1 MDIFF
6 VLIGILLILAVID
19 LIVGVSND
27 AINFLNSALGSK
39 AFSFKTIMI
48 TASIG
53 IFIGA
58 VFSSGMMEVAR
69 KGIFNP
75 GMFSFNDIMVVFLAV
90 MLADILLLDI
100 FNSLGM
106 PTSTTVSIVFDLLG
120 AAVAVGFVKTL
131 EKGGD
136 LGEVALYIN
145 SSSALKIISG
155 ILLSVVIAFTIGAIV
170 QYFSR
175 LVFTF
180 QFDVKKRIVST
191 AIFGGL
197 SIAAITYF
205 IILKGLKG
213 TDFYSD
219 IKTHIH
225 DYTFH
230 IIIFSLLFW
239 TIISFILIKFF
250 KVNILKLIIL
260 LGTFS
265 LALAFAGNDLVN
277 FIGVPIAGYNSY
289 EAWLASG
296 QPATEFMMNVL
307 GKKVPT
313 PMIFLIGAGTIMVI
327 TLWTS
332 SKARKVAKTSLD
344 LSAQGDKEE
353 KFQANQVS
361 RAVVKG
367 AMGINKVF
375 SSFVPSSVLTWIDS
389 RFRTPVIRVEKD
401 MPEFDLIRASVNLL
415 VAAIL
420 ISIATSMKLPLSTTY
435 VTFMVA
441 MGASFADKAWGRE
454 SAVYRIAGVLSVIGG
469 WFMTAFF
476 AFILSF
482 TIAILIYKI
491 GFFLAI
497 VFFIAEL
504 YLLYRSQRKHNQK
517 IADEKED
524 FFSFDNEKELD
535 EEKSTELLITHSL
548 KNINKVIG
556 YINKLYANTI
566 DGLKTYDIDLLKKS
580 DKSVK
585 KLYKQG
591 NKLRD
596 KLYYIIKSNNNNDIV
611 ISNNYIK
618 LLDKIQDLIQSMHF
632 ISKISKEY
640 VDNAHSELN
649 DAQKKDLEQIRNKM
663 VTMMNDMQKAFVKR
677 DFSELRRLY
686 KTTEL
691 EGIIEQA
698 INNQVLRIQQG
709 ESSIKNSNLYITI
722 LLETKDLLESLNKLL
737 RIIFS
742 ATKNLPNNIVIN
754 SVSKDQVK
762 TDKVEEIKKQTKK
775 KDKPKSNN
783 KPPKGNDKPPKGND
797 KPPKGNDKPPKGN
810 DKPPKGNDTSNS

>member
-1 MDIFF
+1 MNIF
-6 VLIGILLILAVID
+6 LILIAILLILAVID

-48 TASIG
+48 TASLG

-69 KGIFNP
+69 KGIFHP

-120 AAVAVGFVKTL
+120 AAVAIGVIKTF
-131 EKGGD
+131 ENGAD
-136 LGEVALYIN
+136 IGEVAKYIN

-155 ILLSVVIAFTIGAIV
+155 ILLSVVIAFTVGAIV
-170 QYFSR
+170 QYISR

-180 QFDVKKRIVST
+180 QYDVKKRVIST
-191 AIFGGL
+191 AIFGGI

-213 TDFYSD
+213 TDFYGD
-219 IKTHIH
+219 IKGFIH
-225 DYTFH
+225 DYTSM
-230 IIIFSLLFW
+230 IITGSLLFW
-239 TIISFILIKFF
+239 TLVSFILIKFF
-250 KVNILKLIIL
+250 NVNILKIIIL

-289 EAWLASG
+289 QAWLESG
-296 QPATEFMMNVL
+296 QPATEFMMTVL

-313 PMIFLIGAGTIMVI
+313 PMLFLIGAGAIMVV

-332 SKARKVAKTSLD
+332 SKAKKVAKTALD

-353 KFQANQVS
+353 KFQPNPVS
-361 RAVVKG
+361 RALVKA
-367 AMGINKVF
+367 AMGMNKGF
-375 SSFVPSSVLTWIDS
+375 SAVLPNSTIQWIDS
-389 RFRTPVIRVEKD
+389 RFRTPAMVVKKD
-401 MPEFDLIRASVNLL
+401 MPEFDLVRASVNLL

-441 MGASFADKAWGRE
+441 MGASLADRAWGRE
-454 SAVYRIAGVLSVIGG
+454 SAVYRIAGVLSVIAG

-476 AFILSF
+476 AF
-482 TIAILIYKI
+482 TIAFILALLIYKL
-491 GFFLAI
+491 GFYLAI
-497 VFFIAEL
+497 AMFFAEI
-504 YLLYRSQRKHNQK
+504 YMLYRSQKKHNEEV
-517 IADEKED
+517 AEEKEEFFD
-524 FFSFDNEKELD
+524 FDENNEID
-535 EEKSTELLITHSL
+535 EQKSTEILITESL
-548 KNINKVIG
+548 KNIHKVIG
-556 YINKLYANTI
+556 YINKLYSNTI
-566 DGLKTYDIDLLKKS
+566 DGLKAYDLDMLKQN
-580 DKSVK
+580 DKNVK

-596 KLYYIIKSNNNNDIV
+596 KLYYIIKSNKGKDIV

-632 ISKISKEY
+632 VSKMSKDY
-640 VDNAHSELN
+640 VDNAHSELS
-649 DAQKKDLEQIRNKM
+649 DEQKLELENLRNVM
-663 VTMMNDMQKAFVKR
+663 VSMMNDIQKALIKR
-677 DFSELRRLY
+677 DMPQLRKLY
-686 KTTEL
+686 KTTYLDTE
-691 EGIIEQA
+691 IEKA
-698 INNQVLRIQQG
+698 VNNQVMRIQTDA
-709 ESSIKNSNLYITI
+709 STSKNSRLYLSL
-722 LLETKDLLESLNKLL
+722 LLETKDLEESLVKLL
-737 RIIFS
+737 RIIFD
-742 ATKNLPNNIVIN
+742 ATKNMEIIPEPQLKKSIDKI
-754 SVSKDQVK
+754 KEEEKAEKK
-762 TDKVEEIKKQTKK
+762 TDETP
-775 KDKPKSNN
+775 KDDSPETN
-783 KPPKGNDKPPKGND
+783 KDEKTDN
-797 KPPKGNDKPPKGN
+797 
-810 DKPPKGNDTSNS
+810 